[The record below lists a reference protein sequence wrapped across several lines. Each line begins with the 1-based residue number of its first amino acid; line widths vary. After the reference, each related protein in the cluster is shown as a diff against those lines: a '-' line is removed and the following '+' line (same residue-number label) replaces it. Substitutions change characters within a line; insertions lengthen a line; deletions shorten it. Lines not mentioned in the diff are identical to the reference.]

1 MSVRVIPT
9 EVFARAFKIL
19 KKKYR
24 SLQTDLEELEEVLK
38 SDPFVGDDLGKG
50 LRKVRMAIKS
60 KNKGKSGGA
69 RVITYQDIIFSTEGT
84 NIFLLTIYDKS
95 SREDISTNE
104 LKAMLKSA
112 GLT

>member
-9 EVFARAFKIL
+9 EVFTRAFKIL

-24 SLQTDLEELEEVLK
+24 SLESDLLELEEVLK
-38 SDPFVGDDLGKG
+38 NDPFAGDDLGKG

-69 RVITYQDIIFSTEGT
+69 RVITYQDIIFSSEGT

-95 SREDISTNE
+95 SREDVSTNE
-104 LKAMLKSA
+104 LKALLKSA